1 VALENAWR
9 KAAAVAGGVGAATVA
24 VGAATGAV
32 GAAAGDAGAAAG
44 EVGAAGGDRPV
55 LGVDTLVS
63 LGSRIYGK
71 PRDAEH
77 AAAML
82 SELAGRRHLVI
93 SGLCLIS
100 GGETRT
106 AAAGTVVEFR
116 ALDAAAIASYVAT
129 GEWKGRAGAYAIQ
142 GRGATLVTRIEG
154 DYLNVVGLPVAVLLE
169 LAPTLVGSW

>member
-1 VALENAWR
+1 MPFDVRVSDAEELEEGPPHEVALENAWR
-9 KAAAVAGGVGAATVA
+9 KAAAVASGGAAE
-24 VGAATGAV
+24 G
-32 GAAAGDAGAAAG
+32 AG
-44 EVGAAGGDRPV
+44 EARPV

-71 PRDAEH
+71 PRDAAH
-77 AAAML
+77 AVAML

-100 GGETRT
+100 GGVTRT

-116 ALDAAAIASYVAT
+116 DLDAAAIAAYVAT
-129 GEWKGRAGAYAIQ
+129 GEWAGRAGAYAIQ

-154 DYLNVVGLPVAVLLE
+154 DYLNVVGLPVPALID
-169 LAPTLVGSW
+169 LAPSLIAP